1 MQPWAAFEAGPVET
15 GDLRP
20 ADLPHRNMPLLRID
34 RINYQA
40 CTTIPLDAWVG
51 GSFSISPLRQK
62 ERILSLST
70 RQCCRLRSYQIGAS
84 AVGVWLV
91 AKEKFSHV
99 VEFQKLTL
107 EALECDPCTLAYLC
121 SD

>member
-51 GSFSISPLRQK
+51 ELFNISFEAERTHFKHFHASMLQVKIISDWCFCGWSLLGSEGEIF
-62 ERILSLST
+62 T
-70 RQCCRLRSYQIGAS
+70 RRGVPKTDVRGAR
-84 AVGVWLV
+84 V
-91 AKEKFSHV
+91 
-99 VEFQKLTL
+99 
-107 EALECDPCTLAYLC
+107 
-121 SD
+121 